1 MWQPVSG
8 RRVSFPGAHINEG
21 TRCCLSVKAQQEKCC
36 KERSGDGILLR
47 GSLLLLIPMA
57 RSKHSA
63 LSSSLAGCAAAASPS
78 APPRDHPHL
87 PGSSGWPFSKCLSW
101 KKMKTLHLLP
111 PTSFSIQNSALSP
124 LPSRTF
130 GGPFLPDRGRYL

>member
-1 MWQPVSG
+1 MLFHLPWQGV
-8 RRVSFPGAHINEG
+8 
-21 TRCCLSVKAQQEKCC
+21 
-36 KERSGDGILLR
+36 
-47 GSLLLLIPMA
+47 LLLPA
-57 RSKHSA
+57 RLPRPGITPISQA
-63 LSSSLAGCAAAASPS
+63 QVDGPS
-78 APPRDHPHL
+78 ANAFL
-87 PGSSGWPFSKCLSW
+87 G